1 MKKIVIALLLAVVLV
16 LGSLLFKTAMG
27 NIYNGFPMEKENLS
41 KHEVPLYLYIFFS
54 KNSCRDCL
62 EVIGVLNELPAQF
75 KVIGVVPGDE
85 LKEEDLI
92 RRLTGSKFPLLGGD
106 NYRKFAPPYSPS
118 IVGLSKKGT
127 INFVLPAVPGEKE
140 YLAKFL
146 TTFYRKVL
154 PSIM

>member
-1 MKKIVIALLLAVVLV
+1 MI
-16 LGSLLFKTAMG
+16 
-27 NIYNGFPMEKENLS
+27 
-41 KHEVPLYLYIFFS
+41 
-54 KNSCRDCL
+54 D
-62 EVIGVLNELPAQF
+62 VLNDLPPQF
-75 KVIGVVPGDE
+75 KVIGVVPGHE
-85 LKEEDLI
+85 LKEEDLL
-92 RRLTGSKFPLLGGD
+92 RRMTGANFPLLSGAKC
-106 NYRKFAPPYSPS
+106 RKFAPPYSPS